1 VFQNP
6 VPDIVKL
13 LEIRTYGGMKMDLDA
28 IKEQTNV
35 NVYHIPKEKKVAL
48 HKHPKHD
55 EVFYC
60 FKGTGFGVLED
71 SEVPLIPGKAFIV
84 PAETMHALRSDD
96 NLYVTSFLIPVVTE

>member
-1 VFQNP
+1 
-6 VPDIVKL
+6 
-13 LEIRTYGGMKMDLDA
+13 MDLKM

-35 NVYHIPKEKKVAL
+35 NVYHIPMDKKVAL

-60 FKGTGFGVLED
+60 INGTGFGVLED
-71 SEVPLIPGKAFIV
+71 SEVPLTYGKAFIV
-84 PAETMHALRSDD
+84 SAGTMHALRSED